1 MKQPDAHARTKTS
14 IHNQKQTLTK
24 AEIKRDTK
32 QAELAFQT

>member
-1 MKQPDAHARTKTS
+1 MKQQDAQACPKTS